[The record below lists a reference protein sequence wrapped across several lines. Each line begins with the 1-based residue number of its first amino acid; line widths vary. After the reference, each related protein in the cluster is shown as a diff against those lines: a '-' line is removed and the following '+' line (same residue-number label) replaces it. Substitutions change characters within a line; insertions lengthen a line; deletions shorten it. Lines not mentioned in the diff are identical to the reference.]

1 MEMYKTVDE
10 AIDSINE
17 QVSAF
22 LGRSCM
28 FHVGIEVVDELRDY
42 TPLDV
47 EDWGVYEDQGEKTV
61 TIYTADAEPFLVL
74 IGEDKNGITKIT
86 KFGVSPETLEG
97 MIESA

>member
-22 LGRSCM
+22 LGRACM

-42 TPLDV
+42 TPFNV
-47 EDWGVYEDQGEKTV
+47 EDWGVYEDQENKTV
-61 TIYTADAEPFLVL
+61 TIYNEDAEPFLILV
-74 IGEDKNGITKIT
+74 GDEKNEIT
-86 KFGVSPETLEG
+86 KFGVSSETLEG
-97 MIESA
+97 MINTD